1 MNKHKNI
8 SLGCGKLKIFGL
20 SLLISVSSLVSVLAE
35 SKQAS
40 CKDNCNNASTN
51 QINILTKNRDNA
63 HRKIISI
70 LEAAYED
77 FLADATQNS
86 GKCLSD
92 RDAEVKKCKNSKT
105 AADSQNDGFYQQS
118 VANATFQLNNA
129 VIPRNQY
136 QTTTNA
142 LANKWFYQKL
152 DNDTQL
158 EKCKNDKE
166 ADHTRCEELV
176 ELSYNSNGSKALN
189 SARKSW
195 YDANEIYRISELEA
209 SEKLE
214 SCLSGCGS

>member
-63 HRKIISI
+63 HRKIIFI
-70 LEAAYED
+70 LEAAYAD
-77 FLADATQNS
+77 FLVDTDQNT
-86 GKCLSD
+86 GKCGAD
-92 RDAEVKKCKNSKT
+92 YNNEVAKCKSSNKL
-105 AADSQNDGFYQQS
+105 ANSQNDGLYRQS
-118 VANATFQLNNA
+118 LANANFQLNNA
-129 VIPRNQY
+129 VLSRDQY
-136 QTTTNA
+136 QTTTNTI
-142 LANKWFYQKL
+142 ANKWLYQNL
-152 DNDTQL
+152 DNTSQL

-166 ADHTRCEELV
+166 ADHTRCEELA
-176 ELSYNSNGSKALN
+176 ELSYNSNCSKALN

-195 YDANEIYRISELEA
+195 YDANEIYRIGELEA